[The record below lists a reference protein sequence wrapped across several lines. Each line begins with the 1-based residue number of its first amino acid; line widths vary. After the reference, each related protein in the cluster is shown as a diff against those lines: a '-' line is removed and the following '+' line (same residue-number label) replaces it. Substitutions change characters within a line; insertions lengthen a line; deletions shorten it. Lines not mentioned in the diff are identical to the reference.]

1 MLHKFISGFINKPF
15 RSKVHLLVCFCLFV
29 ASNSLKAQQE
39 PMYSQY
45 MFNLLH
51 INPAYAGN
59 RTVDNVT
66 LMYRNQWLGVDGA
79 PVTGTLSWDRRKEE
93 SNIGY
98 GLQIYNDRLGVEKTT
113 GVQAFYSY
121 RIPFNRSFLSFGL
134 SAGAL
139 SYHAA
144 YSQVTTNQTG
154 DPLFQEDVSA
164 ILPTVG
170 IGFLYATDNWY
181 AALSVPALLK
191 TKVTSNNNQVT
202 TGANNHY
209 FLTTGYLFKVS
220 ESFKLKPSVMLK
232 AVKGA
237 PFEYDFNL
245 NGWIQDIVG
254 IGASYRTGDAFIGMF
269 ELQMTPNIRI
279 GYAYDYLISNLK
291 NYSKGT
297 HELMLRYEFLPAKS
311 KRILSPRYY

>member
-1 MLHKFISGFINKPF
+1 MLHKFILGFKNKPF
-15 RSKVHLLVCFCLFV
+15 QYKAQLLICFCLFV
-29 ASNSLKAQQE
+29 ASGSLKAQQE

-93 SNIGY
+93 SNVGY
-98 GLQIYNDRLGVEKTT
+98 GLQIYNDRLGVEKTS
-113 GVQAFYSY
+113 GLQAFYSY
-121 RIPFNRSFLSFGL
+121 RIPFDRSFLSFGL
-134 SAGAL
+134 SAGVL
-139 SYHAA
+139 NYRAA
-144 YSQVTTNQTG
+144 FSQVTTTQNG

-170 IGFLYATDNWY
+170 IGFLYATENWY

-191 TKVTSNNNQVT
+191 TKVTAHNNQVT

-220 ESFKLKPSVMLK
+220 ESFKLKPSVLLK
-232 AVKGA
+232 AVTGA
-237 PFEYDFNL
+237 PLEYDFNL

-254 IGASYRTGDAFIGMF
+254 VGVSYRTGDAFVGMF

-291 NYSKGT
+291 NYNKGT
-297 HELMLRYEFLPAKS
+297 HELLLRYEFLPAKS

>member
-1 MLHKFISGFINKPF
+1 MLHKFISGFINKLLQ
-15 RSKVHLLVCFCLFV
+15 SKAQLLVCFCLSV
-29 ASNSLKAQQE
+29 ASGSLKAQQE

-45 MFNLLH
+45 MFNLLNV
-51 INPAYAGN
+51 NPAYAGN

-79 PVTGTLSWDRRKEE
+79 PVTGTLSWDRRKED

-98 GLQIYNDRLGVEKTT
+98 GLQIYNDRLGVEKTS

-121 RIPFNRSFLSFGL
+121 RIPFKRSFISFGL
-134 SAGAL
+134 SAGVL
-139 SYHAA
+139 NYRAA
-144 YSQVTTNQTG
+144 YSQVQTINP
-154 DPLFQEDVSA
+154 DPLFQEDISA

-191 TKVTSNNNQVT
+191 TKVTTNNNQVT
-202 TGANNHY
+202 TSANNHY

-220 ESFKLKPSVMLK
+220 ESLKLKPSVMLK

-245 NGWIQDIVG
+245 NGWIHDIVG